1 MCKSPMEWIAPGG
14 PMCTSCA
21 GTLEGA
27 GAPVEQVVVDLK
39 DVRWLEKQV
48 TNMRWGFC
56 VCVCFKMVWRWGE
69 VCNDLMVI
77 AVSGMD
83 LSLKRPWV
91 LRKLVNLGRNPAGRQ
106 KSWTTS
112 YGQFMGF
119 VLLAIRFMLSPWRV
133 CFPRSPF
140 FAQKT
145 SLFFKPLPRRTVYI
159 YLVAKVSAFATW
171 RTPLDHWPPKFR
183 LVKMMGYPS
192 RTHKVSQQN
201 LAKRSFCWQDH
212 SRVSGVQKAQVP
224 QSVKLLGMMKMMK
237 KSTCGLGFCQNSAC
251 AFDFLIGTLLWLVN
265 KSLHQWSRYWQ
276 RFCIL

>member
-1 MCKSPMEWIAPGG
+1 MNRARWPDVYKLRGHVGRCRCSGW
-14 PMCTSCA
+14 A
-21 GTLEGA
+21 GCRGFEGCEMT
-27 GAPVEQVVVDLK
+27 GKTGHQHE
-39 DVRWLEKQV
+39 
-48 TNMRWGFC
+48 MRFLC

-251 AFDFLIGTLLWLVN
+251 AFDFLIGTLLWFGQQIFA
-265 KSLHQWSRYWQ
+265 SME
-276 RFCIL
+276 